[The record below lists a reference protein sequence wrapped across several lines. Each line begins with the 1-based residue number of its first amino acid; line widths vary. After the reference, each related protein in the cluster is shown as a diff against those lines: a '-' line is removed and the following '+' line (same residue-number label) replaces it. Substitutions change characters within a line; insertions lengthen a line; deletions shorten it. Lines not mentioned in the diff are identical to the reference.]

1 MPISHSK
8 IDQITHGF
16 IKYLEKTGQLSLL
29 PELARQHLRA
39 AKTQL
44 DPNVARI
51 QSSVALTAKQIQD
64 LETTL
69 SQLFHR
75 AIAVHNEVRP
85 GLIAGLFIRIG
96 DKVIDTSLKTKL
108 ELLRESLIASAY
120 EYS

>member
-44 DPNVARI
+44 DPNVARTI
-51 QSSVALTAKQIQD
+51 TSVPLTTQQVHD
-64 LETTL
+64 LATIL

-75 AIAVHNEVRP
+75 TIAVHNEVRP
-85 GLIAGLFIRIG
+85 GLIGGLFIRIG

-108 ELLRESLIASAY
+108 ELLRESLVASAY
-120 EYS
+120 EHS

>member
-1 MPISHSK
+1 MPLSHSK

-16 IKYLEKTGQLSLL
+16 IKYLKKTGQLSLL

-44 DPNVARI
+44 DPNVARVLT
-51 QSSVALTAKQIQD
+51 SVSLTTKQVHD
-64 LETTL
+64 LETIL

-75 AIAVHNEVRP
+75 AITVHNEIRP

-96 DKVIDTSLKTKL
+96 DKVIDTSLTTKL